1 MLIFLFFFF
10 FHGFLYDDC
19 MTINKLVSCTEENLA
34 VVQENRQKANFLK
47 QPKNPAMATAFLL

>member
-1 MLIFLFFFF
+1 
-10 FHGFLYDDC
+10 